1 MKHIRWSG
9 LITFTVIVASIFV
22 LFILFIDNLI
32 KAGIESTGSDML
44 SAKVELGNANLSF
57 SPLGLTLN
65 HIQITN
71 PDSPMSNIVE
81 INKIA
86 FAMEAEHLIRHKLLI
101 NNMYIDG
108 LRMNT
113 VRKYSGALKKKKIAT
128 TAPSKK
134 EGTNKSSVKLPTF
147 EIPDVDQI
155 LKKEPL
161 KVDLASK
168 ILKEDILKTEQSWE
182 TLNKQLPDAKRIK
195 SYETRFNKI
204 KKVDYKNIIKLKS
217 AINELKSLQTDIS
230 KDSNTITKTHKQ
242 ITIDSNRLSKEL
254 KTLINAPKQDY
265 EHLTNKFSLSTEG
278 ATNIGV
284 LFFGD
289 KAKKWSDTA
298 IYWYNKLQPVLSKL
312 ERTTEE
318 EPEQLRS
325 KGLNI
330 HFKEFHPRPDF
341 LIKKIHANIELE
353 AGKFKGQV
361 LNLTSQQSVIGK
373 PTTFRFNADNM
384 KEIKSLKLTGEFNRL
399 QPTTKDH
406 IQLTVR
412 DYNMDNSTLLKDDTL
427 TIAMADAKS
436 SFSVNANRTAD
447 KINATIKNN
456 IHSIQFNNINNG
468 GGEIKTMLV
477 NALNN
482 INSFNINGR
491 IYGTLTHIKTEI
503 KSDLD
508 KQLGSKLNIQFKK
521 REKAFKNELK
531 TKLDNITKSYTDE
544 AQREVDAIR
553 NKYEKEIQNK
563 KRQIDK
569 EIALVQ
575 QQVKNYEAQI
585 KTRAKEVENKAK
597 KDIENKLKDTL
608 KGLFK

>member
-9 LITFTVIVASIFV
+9 LITFTVIIVSIFV
-22 LFILFIDNLI
+22 LFFFFIDKLI

-86 FAMEAEHLIRHKLLI
+86 FAMEAEHLIRRKLLI
-101 NNMYIDG
+101 NDMYIDG

-113 VRKYSGALKKKKIAT
+113 ARKYSGALKKN
-128 TAPSKK
+128 PSPSPRKK
-134 EGTNKSSVKLPTF
+134 ETTKKSNIDLPTF
-147 EIPDVDQI
+147 ETPNVDQI

-161 KVDLASK
+161 KTDLASK
-168 ILKEDILKTEQSWE
+168 TLNTDIVKTEKSWE
-182 TLNKQLPDAKRIK
+182 LLTKQLPDTKRLE
-195 SYETRFNKI
+195 SYKIRFNKLKNI
-204 KKVDYKNIIKLKS
+204 DYKNIIKVKT
-217 AINELKSLQTDIS
+217 AINELKSLKTDIS
-230 KDSNTITKTHKQ
+230 KDSDTITKTHKQ
-242 ITIDSNRLSKEL
+242 ITTDSDRLSKEL

-265 EHLTNKFSLSTEG
+265 EHLTNKFSLSTDG

-284 LFFGD
+284 LFFGN

-298 IYWYNKLQPVLSKL
+298 IYWYNKLQPVISKL
-312 ERTTEE
+312 ESTTKE
-318 EPEQLRS
+318 EPEQVRS
-325 KGLNI
+325 KGENI
-330 HFKEFHPRPDF
+330 KFKEFHPRPDF
-341 LIKKIHANIELE
+341 LIKKIHANVELE
-353 AGKFKGQV
+353 AGKFNGQV
-361 LNLTSQQSVIGK
+361 LNFTSQQPIIGK
-373 PTTFRFNADNM
+373 PTTFSFNADNM
-384 KEIKSLKLTGEFNRL
+384 KAIKSLKLTGEFNRL
-399 QPTTKDH
+399 QTTAKDH

-412 DYNMDNSTLLKDDTL
+412 DYDMDNSTLLKDDTL

-456 IHSIQFNNINNG
+456 IHSIQFNNNNNG

-491 IYGTLTHIKTEI
+491 IYGTLMHIKTEI

-521 REKAFKNELK
+521 REQAFKNELK
-531 TKLDNITKSYTDE
+531 IKLDNIAKRYTDE

-563 KRQIDK
+563 KRQIEQ

-575 QQVKNYEAQI
+575 QQVKIYEAQI
-585 KTRAKEVENKAK
+585 KARIKEEENKAK